1 MISLWYR
8 HVLSQV
14 QQWSGVRYSCHAGIC
29 GAACQDAAADARAD
43 DHRQPSDGRS
53 ADPAGGGTYTPN
65 RTSVSLYKKFT
76 PGGELRRFR
85 MIFLQVSVSLTTLK
99 CVSDS

>member
-1 MISLWYR
+1 MPFLITKHGRIAPLENDFSVVR
-8 HVLSQV
+8 HDLSQV

-29 GAACQDAAADARAD
+29 GAACQDAAADACAD

-65 RTSVSLYKKFT
+65 WTSVSLYKKFT
-76 PGGELRRFR
+76 PGGNYA
-85 MIFLQVSVSLTTLK
+85 
-99 CVSDS
+99 D

>member
-8 HVLSQV
+8 RDLSQV
-14 QQWSGVRYSCHAGIC
+14 QQWPSVRYSCHAGIC

-53 ADPAGGGTYTPN
+53 ADPAGGGKYTPN
-65 RTSVSLYKKFT
+65 LGAFIMKFT
-76 PGGELRRFR
+76 AGGITQIKDDFSSSFSVLDNIKMCFR
-85 MIFLQVSVSLTTLK
+85 LLM
-99 CVSDS
+99 